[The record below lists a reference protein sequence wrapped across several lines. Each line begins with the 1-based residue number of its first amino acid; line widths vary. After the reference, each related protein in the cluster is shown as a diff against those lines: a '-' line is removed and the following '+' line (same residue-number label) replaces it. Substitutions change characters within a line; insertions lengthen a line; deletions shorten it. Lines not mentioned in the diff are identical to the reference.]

1 MAEKLQE
8 IIDAVVDLDDETTV
22 RLVKEKLEAGESPKD
37 ILEALTS
44 GMNIVGDKY
53 AAKEYF
59 LSDLVMAAEV
69 FQSAMELIK
78 PHLTAEETQSCGR
91 IVIGTVEGDL
101 HDIGKNIFT
110 ALAQNAGFQVI
121 DLGVDVSPDKLT
133 ETVANEKADILAMSG
148 ILTMSADP
156 MKNAVEI
163 LKEQGL
169 RDKVKV
175 IIGGLPV
182 DEMWRKEVGAD
193 AATNDAYE
201 GLKIVKE
208 FVGVK

>member
-1 MAEKLQE
+1 MAGKLQD

-22 RLVKEKLEAGESPKD
+22 RLVKEELEAGERPKD

-121 DLGVDVSPDKLT
+121 DLGVDVSPHKLA
-133 ETVANEKADILAMSG
+133 ETVADEKADILAMSG

-156 MKNAVEI
+156 MKKAVEI

-169 RDKVKV
+169 RDKVRV

-193 AATNDAYE
+193 AATDDAYE

>member
-1 MAEKLQE
+1 MAGKLQD

-22 RLVKEKLEAGESPKD
+22 RLVKERLEAGERPKD

-121 DLGVDVSPDKLT
+121 DLGVDVSPDKLA
-133 ETVANEKADILAMSG
+133 ETVADEKADILAMSG

-156 MKNAVEI
+156 MKKAVEI

-169 RDKVKV
+169 RDKVRV

-193 AATNDAYE
+193 AATDDAYE

>member
-1 MAEKLQE
+1 MAGKLQD

-22 RLVKEKLEAGESPKD
+22 RLVKEKLEAGERPKD

-69 FQSAMELIK
+69 FQSAMKLIK

-121 DLGVDVSPDKLT
+121 DLGVDVSPDKLA
-133 ETVANEKADILAMSG
+133 ETVADEKADILAMSG

-156 MKNAVEI
+156 MKKAVEI

-169 RDKVKV
+169 RDKVRV

-193 AATNDAYE
+193 AAT
-201 GLKIVKE
+201 
-208 FVGVK
+208 